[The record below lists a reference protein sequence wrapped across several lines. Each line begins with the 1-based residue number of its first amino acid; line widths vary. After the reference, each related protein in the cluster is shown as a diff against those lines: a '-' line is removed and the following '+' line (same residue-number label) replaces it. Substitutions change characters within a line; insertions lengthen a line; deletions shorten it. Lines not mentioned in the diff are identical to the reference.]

1 MPVGAQDPP
10 HGRLAQPVAQ
20 TDELTVYPAISCT
33 VPKLVTQAVTWC
45 FLGACDRNMI
55 PCRAAQTTVF
65 ELCHGVRLAGL
76 LARSAAAQDIES

>member
-45 FLGACDRNMI
+45 FLGACDRDMI
-55 PCRAAQTTVF
+55 PCRVLRLPYLSSATVF
-65 ELCHGVRLAGL
+65 GWLGL
-76 LARSAAAQDIES
+76 LARSATAKDIET